1 MKNLFLS
8 ICCLLWLNLVFAQDV
23 SAVGM
28 QNEFNEI
35 SKYGRLQTSAQ
46 GFQSY
51 SSGIVNGSQF
61 YYPNWIPGSVITAD
75 KELIKND
82 KYVFLFDKVRQE
94 LFIKIKNSDSVL
106 LADKN
111 QIYSFTLYAAD
122 KPSVFEPASHFD
134 PNKKGIFYTVLVK
147 NENAYTLLKSVK
159 TTLIKA
165 NGYDMEKIKAGNNY
179 DEFKDEITYYIS
191 HKNGLPQK
199 VDLKEKSIKKVFSNT
214 KQIQDHLQQNETD
227 KIDEQFLI
235 RLIQN

>member
-94 LFIKIKNSDSVL
+94 LFIKIKNI
-106 LADKN
+106 
-111 QIYSFTLYAAD
+111 QILY
-122 KPSVFEPASHFD
+122 
-134 PNKKGIFYTVLVK
+134 Y
-147 NENAYTLLKSVK
+147 
-159 TTLIKA
+159 
-165 NGYDMEKIKAGNNY
+165 
-179 DEFKDEITYYIS
+179 
-191 HKNGLPQK
+191 
-199 VDLKEKSIKKVFSNT
+199 
-214 KQIQDHLQQNETD
+214 
-227 KIDEQFLI
+227 
-235 RLIQN
+235 